1 MFVTLVIHTAGS
13 LYSQEDE
20 QSERVDRRHFSL
32 VMSLK
37 TSETDV
43 SRVKGKLESGAVHL
57 FVSSSFS

>member
-1 MFVTLVIHTAGS
+1 MFVTLVMHTAGS

-37 TSETDV
+37 TSETAV
-43 SRVKGKLESGAVHL
+43 IRVKGKLEAGAVHQ
-57 FVSSSFS
+57 FVSGSFS

>member
-43 SRVKGKLESGAVHL
+43 IRIKEKLEAAAVHL
-57 FVSSSFS
+57 FVSSSFG